1 MSTHQN
7 YIVSYTKQIIKDM
20 WFQIIG
26 ISVLIGFLLYLLH
39 LLVGVTLGV
48 RSMST
53 TIQNKLGVYYYI
65 KDSST
70 QKDQIYSRVIE
81 MKDKLEK
88 LGMKVQ
94 YMSKE
99 DAIKSIERKVPSVLD
114 SFQKYGIENP
124 LPATVYV
131 LFNNTQ
137 DYEKLKAVVTLYE
150 DIITNRDDISKIGQ
164 TMKAQEKRIL
174 TTLSMTKMIVVL
186 SVILVVILVVII
198 CSFLI
203 LTIKSIFTHFRK
215 SITIQQLLGT
225 PYRLLKSPFLVVSCL
240 MSLVGFI
247 LSLMLR
253 GISALIINRYTTALF
268 DQSLFSILGLTS
280 TTSALRQGGEI
291 IIIISIALVLGN
303 IYLRN
308 LLIKSE

>member
-1 MSTHQN
+1 
-7 YIVSYTKQIIKDM
+7 
-20 WFQIIG
+20 
-26 ISVLIGFLLYLLH
+26 
-39 LLVGVTLGV
+39 
-48 RSMST
+48 MST

-215 SITIQQLLGT
+215 SITIQQLL
-225 PYRLLKSPFLVVSCL
+225 
-240 MSLVGFI
+240 
-247 LSLMLR
+247 
-253 GISALIINRYTTALF
+253 
-268 DQSLFSILGLTS
+268 
-280 TTSALRQGGEI
+280 
-291 IIIISIALVLGN
+291 
-303 IYLRN
+303 
-308 LLIKSE
+308 

>member
-303 IYLRN
+303 IYL
-308 LLIKSE
+308 